1 MKNKDTRLT
10 SILLAVFVIATVAMM
25 AINAKYKQ
33 YRQDKVNNN
42 PLSSQKIVFEKF
54 GANDISISNATY
66 DQLIER
72 IDTIMARN
80 KHFSK
85 KDVQK
90 IVKCQLLDNSSKSKL
105 EESLGKTKI
114 DSLLRDMDTIDNGDN
129 LVKVHS
135 TSKLKKGKKIVIS
148 IDLPSK
154 IIKKYRIDTTPRTIT
169 VSKII
174 NDNNL
179 LVK

>member
-90 IVKCQLLDNSSKSKL
+90 IVKYQLLDNSSKSKL

-114 DSLLRDMDTIDNGDN
+114 DSLLRDMDTIDNRDN